1 MTAAL
6 LMAVRR
12 FRDGR
17 VALLGLAVLVLVTAA
32 CAAAAPRLLDRF
44 ADDALRGAV
53 AGASPFDR
61 NVQLVQERRYEADG
75 GDDPMANVAEAGE
88 RLEAQ
93 MPAGV
98 PALFGRRV
106 YVVDTFR
113 WSIVNDTPDPSFLRL
128 RIQQGAEDE
137 IRIVEGRAPTAAT
150 RTVVED
156 RPDPEDDLE
165 ITVLEV
171 ALSVESLDAIG
182 MAVGDTI
189 RLTPDENDRLV
200 GRGGV
205 PEESAVDIVGVFEVA
220 DPAAEYWLGDSAL
233 VRPSIRSIDRRSD
246 ARLYDLTALIPASA
260 YPELLAAT
268 RLNHNPFRYTFQYLL
283 DVDRLESEELAEVL
297 PGLRRLESTFPATG
311 GVGVEAGTGLRSGLL
326 PLLEAQRAGWAAAV
340 AVLAV
345 VGLGPAA
352 VGVAALALVGVFVMQ
367 RRRPALA
374 LGRARG
380 ASAGQLAGAV
390 LIEGLVLSLPPAA
403 LAAALAWAL
412 LPGGPDLPTIAGA
425 AIVAG
430 TTTLLLLAAGAPVA
444 VAQPRAPGR
453 DASILRRP
461 GPRRLALEALV
472 VVLAIG
478 GAYLLRERGV
488 RGTSSAA
495 ELSGADPFIAA
506 VPALAGLAAGILAVR
521 LLPLPMLLLSR
532 LAAFRRDLVPV
543 LALRRV
549 TRGGTSG
556 PVLIVLMATATIGTF
571 GGATL
576 VHLDRGAET
585 VAWQEIGAPY
595 RLTLEDGPLPDAL
608 DPRELPGVQ
617 VAAGQL
623 EISTVLATRFL
634 PLQMI
639 ALDAGDYASVVAATG
654 GDPRLPPELRA
665 PTAAEPLPAIASRQL
680 TGGPEGIGVGGTFQL
695 VVEGYP
701 VTFRVVEV
709 RDTYPT
715 MAANQTFVIVSR
727 TQLRALRAD
736 AALRASTALYLRA
749 PETPEAAAAMR
760 DALRRSV
767 PGARLESRA
776 ERTAAIR
783 SSPIV
788 ESLVAGVA
796 AAAAVALAYAALAV
810 TAALALAGAARTVE
824 VAHLRTLGLTRR
836 EALGLVAV
844 EHGPT
849 IIVAFAA
856 GAALG
861 IGLFALLRDGL
872 GLSDLVGAE
881 VDVAVGADPVQLA
894 AILAAVVIIVALG
907 IFLGAALQRAATPA
921 AAVRRGFE

>member
-17 VALLGLAVLVLVTAA
+17 APLLGLAVLVLVTAA

-61 NVQLVQERRYEADG
+61 NVQLIQERRYEADT
-75 GDDPMANVAEAGE
+75 DDPMARVAEAGE

-93 MPAGV
+93 MPPDV
-98 PALFGRRV
+98 PGLFGRRI

-137 IRIVEGRAPTAAT
+137 IVIVEGRAPTAAT
-150 RTVVED
+150 RTIVED
-156 RPDPEDDLE
+156 RPDPEEDLE
-165 ITVLEV
+165 ITVLEA
-171 ALSVESLDAIG
+171 ALSVESLDAID
-182 MAVGDTI
+182 MAVGDTL

-205 PEESAVDIVGVFEVA
+205 PEENAVDIVGVFEVA
-220 DPAAEYWLGDSAL
+220 DPDGEYWLDDTAL
-233 VRPSIRSIDRRSD
+233 VRPSIRSIGD
-246 ARLYDLTALIPASA
+246 ARLYDLTGLISA
-260 YPELLAAT
+260 AAYGELLTAT
-268 RLNHNPFRYTFQYLL
+268 RLNHNPFRYSFQFLT
-283 DVDRLESEELAEVL
+283 DVDGLESEELTAIL
-297 PGLRRLESTFPATG
+297 PDLRRLESTFPATG

-326 PLLEAQRAGWAAAV
+326 PLLEAQQAGWAAAV

-352 VGVAALALVGVFVMQ
+352 VGVAALALVAVFVMQ

-380 ASAGQLAGAV
+380 ASAGQLVGAV
-390 LIEGLVLSLPPAA
+390 LVEGLLLSLPPAA
-403 LAAALAWAL
+403 LAAALVWVL
-412 LPGGPDLPTIAGA
+412 LPGGPNLPTAVGA

-430 TTTLLLLAAGAPVA
+430 VTTLLLLAAGAPVA

-453 DASILRRP
+453 EASFLRRP
-461 GPRRLALEALV
+461 SPRRLALEALV
-472 VVLAIG
+472 VVLAVG

-495 ELSGADPFIAA
+495 ELAGADPFVAA

-532 LAAFRRDLVPV
+532 LAAVRRDLVPV

-576 VHLDRGAET
+576 VHLDRGAEA

-595 RLTLEDGPLPDAL
+595 RLTLESGPLPADL
-608 DPRELPGVQ
+608 DPLELPGVQ
-617 VAAGQL
+617 VAAGQI
-623 EISTVLATRFL
+623 EVSTVLATRFL

-639 ALDAGDYASVVAATG
+639 ALDAGDHASVVAATG
-654 GDPRLPPELRA
+654 GDPRLPRELLA
-665 PTAAEPLPAIASRQL
+665 PTATEPLPAIASRQL
-680 TGGPEGIGVGGTFQL
+680 TTGPEGIAVGGTFQL

-701 VTFRVVEV
+701 VTFRIVEV
-709 RDTYPT
+709 RDSYPT
-715 MAANQTFVIVSR
+715 MAANQTFVIASR
-727 TQLRALRAD
+727 TQLRALRSD
-736 AALRASTALYLRA
+736 AALRATTALYLRA
-749 PETPEAAAAMR
+749 PETPEAAAAIR
-760 DALRRSV
+760 EALRRSV

-783 SSPIV
+783 SAPIV

-796 AAAAVALAYAALAV
+796 AAAAVAIAYAALAV
-810 TAALALAGAARTVE
+810 TAALALAGAARAVE

-836 EALGLVAV
+836 EALGLVVV

-849 IIVAFAA
+849 IVVAFVA

-861 IGLFALLRDGL
+861 IALFGLLRDSL

-881 VDVAVGADPVQLA
+881 VDVAVGIDPGQLA
-894 AILAAVVIIVALG
+894 AVLAAVVIIVALG
-907 IFLGAALQRAATPA
+907 IVLGAALQRAATPA